1 MEKINVLVVDDE
13 EINLDLI
20 EEIIRDDDT
29 KVYKAKSGIEAL
41 KLSTKREY
49 AVIII
54 DANMPLMDGY
64 ELTKL
69 LKKENK
75 TKDIPLIFV
84 TALQTKT
91 NTYKAYKTGAIDFI
105 TKPLDPI
112 VIKSKVDI
120 FIDVF
125 KNKKYLEQIS
135 KSKTNFLANMSHE
148 IRTPLNSILGMTQVM
163 SEGDL
168 TNDQEKYISIIQRA
182 GKDLLSLINNIL
194 DLSKIES
201 GELKLDKE
209 EFFIDDIFN
218 NSIDLLLMSAK
229 KKGIEVYCDI
239 KNSVPDLFYGD
250 PTRLKQILINLITNA
265 IKYTEEGYV
274 KVSGELIEDPELGS
288 NTLVIIIADTGRGI
302 PEEKKQSL
310 FKSFFQV
317 NPLMDKKKGFG
328 LGLAITKNL
337 VHLMKGN
344 LDIESEVNKGSKF
357 IVKLPAET
365 SKKSVFKKDILKG
378 KKILFINLTEKN
390 SEIAK
395 SIFEDMAG
403 TITSSN
409 NLEEAKKEIKE
420 KKENY
425 DLIFFFWNFKT
436 DDPFDF
442 NSFFGN
448 EKKIINKT
456 VFLVHSSIN
465 FKKPPN
471 GRFIYT
477 PLKRSEL
484 KRHSIQLINSIGPSQ
499 EKKNIAPPVQEH
511 KIISGNILLVDDSED
526 SRLLIKIF
534 LKKTNINID
543 TAVNGL
549 DGLDK
554 YKKKE
559 YDLILMDVQMPEMDG
574 LKCTEEI
581 RKYEKENPN
590 RKRVQILAMTAYAF
604 NEDIQ
609 KTKDAGCDEHIS
621 KPINKGNLVK
631 SINKLLVS

>member
-13 EINLDLI
+13 EINLDLL
-20 EEIIRDDDT
+20 EEIIRDDDV
-29 KVYKAKSGIEAL
+29 KVYKAKSGVEAL
-41 KLSTKREY
+41 KISTKREY
-49 AVIII
+49 AAIII
-54 DANMPLMDGY
+54 DVNMPLMDGY
-64 ELTKL
+64 DLAKL
-69 LKKENK
+69 LKKESK
-75 TKDIPLIFV
+75 VKDIPIIFI

-120 FIDVF
+120 FIEVF
-125 KNKKYLEQIS
+125 KSKKYLEQVS

-168 TNDQEKYISIIQRA
+168 NSDQEKYINIIQRA

-218 NSIDLLLMSAK
+218 NSIDLLQMSAR

-239 KNSVPDLFYGD
+239 KNSVPDFFHGD

-274 KVSGELIEDPELGS
+274 KVSGELIEDSDIGPD
-288 NTLVIIIADTGRGI
+288 TLVITISDTGRGI

-337 VHLMKGN
+337 VQLMKGK

-357 IVKLPAET
+357 IVKLPAQT
-365 SKKSVFKKDILKG
+365 SNKNVFKANILKDKSVLV
-378 KKILFINLTEKN
+378 INLKKELF
-390 SEIAK
+390 EITK
-395 SIFEDMAG
+395 SIFDNMSAKV
-403 TITSSN
+403 TFQN
-409 NLEEAKKEIKE
+409 DLEKAKEEIKE
-420 KKENY
+420 NSKNHQM
-425 DLIFFFWNFKT
+425 IFFFWNFKE
-436 DDPFDF
+436 DD
-442 NSFFGN
+442 SFEINDIYGN
-448 EKKIINKT
+448 DKELIKKT
-456 VFLVHSSIN
+456 VFLVQSSIK
-465 FKKPPN
+465 FKKPP

-484 KRHSIQLINSIGPSQ
+484 KRHTSQLMISQ
-499 EKKNIAPPVQEH
+499 AHPDEKKSLKPDIEE
-511 KIISGNILLVDDSED
+511 KKEISGNILLVDDSED

-543 TAVNGL
+543 TAVNGVE
-549 DGLDK
+549 GLEQF
-554 YKKKE
+554 KKKD

-581 RKYEKENPN
+581 RKYEAKNPEKN
-590 RKRVQILAMTAYAF
+590 KVPILAMTAYAF
-604 NEDIQ
+604 NEDVQ
-609 KTKDAGCDEHIS
+609 KTKNAGCNDHIS

-631 SINKLLVS
+631 SITKLLIS